1 MQSNPGSFSGQV
13 APGLLLETGHKMQPP
28 PDKLAQILPAV
39 RHMPKLPIEATWASA
54 LTDLVVKAMVAN
66 GMAESATVELG
77 DEPIA
82 SLFAPVRA
90 QFAAEFYVS
99 AKQNEMSLPNF
110 RKIVDRNKKGSLA
123 AAAAHLLS
131 LLEDDSRP
139 PFPQM
144 EALYCNADPAVDG
157 FDRSGGYVEEP
168 NEDVT
173 TNDYDDDQSEPVEIW
188 RERFSPAKLK
198 TILTTW
204 LDLTDQLSKR
214 AGNGSAPGRSPIEAE
229 MMFVSMLA
237 AYWSG
242 ELKLPVTSGRAA
254 SIRNDHDQQGLF
266 AEFVRIC
273 AEIIPADFRP
283 LSWDHAIRIT
293 CGEKT

>member
-1 MQSNPGSFSGQV
+1 M
-13 APGLLLETGHKMQPP
+13 KQPR
-28 PDKLAQILPAV
+28 DKLAQILPAA
-39 RHMPKLPIEATWASA
+39 RRMPKLPIETAWASA

-90 QFAAEFYVS
+90 QFAAEFYAS
-99 AKQNEMSLPNF
+99 AKLNQTSLPNF
-110 RKIVDRNKKGSLA
+110 RKMVDRGKKDSLTA
-123 AAAAHLLS
+123 AVDRLLS
-131 LLEDDSRP
+131 LIQHDSQP

-157 FDRSGGYVEEP
+157 LDRSGGYVEKP
-168 NEDVT
+168 DEDAT
-173 TNDYDDDQSEPVEIW
+173 TDDYDDDQSEPVGIW
-188 RERFSPAKLK
+188 RERFSPAKLR

-214 AGNGSAPGRSPIEAE
+214 AGNGPAPGRSPIEPE
-229 MMFVSMLA
+229 IMFVSMLA

-242 ELKLPVTSGRAA
+242 ELRLPVSSGRGAPA
-254 SIRNDHDQQGLF
+254 PSNDHDQQGLF
-266 AEFVRIC
+266 ANFVRIC
-273 AEIIPADFRP
+273 AEIIPEDLRP
-283 LSWDHAIRIT
+283 RSWDHAIRIV